1 MSMEKILETH
11 LVQALRNNGLVKN
24 SEIVKVIGDIYVAED
39 VVTGERRV
47 LTNINESNIVTKRVL
62 RD

>member
-1 MSMEKILETH
+1 MEKILETH
-11 LVQALRNNGLVKN
+11 LVQALRNNGIVKS

-39 VVTGERRV
+39 VVSGERRV
-47 LTNINESNIVTKRVL
+47 LTNINESNITTRRVL